1 MSIYELPEKRD
12 PNCPVTTVCHS
23 VTKMKG
29 KVVIITGGSSGI
41 GKALAAEFGAR
52 GSKIMI
58 TGRNGFN
65 LEKTVKELEE
75 RGVIVSGFRGDVSIE
90 DDNRRMAEEAI
101 ERYGTIDILIN
112 NAGISMRALFEEADL
127 GVIQKVMN
135 TNFFGMVYA
144 TKYCLPEIIRN
155 KGSVI
160 GISSIAGFQGL
171 PGRTGYSASKFALNG
186 FLEAL
191 RLELSAKG
199 THVLTA
205 CPGFTSTNIRIQA
218 LTKNG
223 KVQGHSPRDEAS
235 MMSPEEC
242 ARYIYAAA
250 VKRKRTLVLT
260 TQGKLAVLVNK
271 WLPGLADRIVFY
283 IMSKEPNSPF

>member
-1 MSIYELPEKRD
+1 
-12 PNCPVTTVCHS
+12 
-23 VTKMKG
+23 MKD

-58 TGRNGFN
+58 TGRNGYN
-65 LEKTVKELEE
+65 LEKTVKELED
-75 RGVIVSGFRGDVSIE
+75 RGITISGFRGDVSVEE
-90 DDNRRMAEEAI
+90 DNKRMVEETM
-101 ERYGTIDILIN
+101 EKYGAIDILIN

-127 GVIQKVMN
+127 DVIQRVMN
-135 TNFFGMVYA
+135 TNFFGVVYA

-155 KGSVI
+155 RGSVI

-191 RLELSAKG
+191 RLELSPKG

-235 MMSPEEC
+235 MMSPEQC
-242 ARYIYAAA
+242 ARYIYSAT

-260 TQGKLAVLVNK
+260 TQGKLAVLINK

-283 IMSKEPNSPF
+283 MMRKEPNSPF

>member
-1 MSIYELPEKRD
+1 
-12 PNCPVTTVCHS
+12 
-23 VTKMKG
+23 MKD

-52 GSKIMI
+52 GSKILI

-65 LEKTVKELEE
+65 LEKTVKELSDK
-75 RGVIVSGFRGDVSIE
+75 GITISGFRGDVSIE
-90 DDNRRMAEEAI
+90 EDNKRMADEAI
-101 ERYGTIDILIN
+101 EKYGTIDVLIN
-112 NAGISMRALFEEADL
+112 NAGISMRALFEEADID
-127 GVIQKVMN
+127 VIQKVVN
-135 TNFFGMVYA
+135 TNFFGVVYA
-144 TKYCLPEIIRN
+144 TKYCLPEIIKN

-160 GISSIAGFQGL
+160 GISSIAGFRGL

-191 RLELSAKG
+191 RLELSPKG

-223 KVQGHSPRDEAS
+223 KVQGSSPRDEAS

-242 ARYIYAAA
+242 ARYIYEAT
-250 VKRKRTLVLT
+250 VKRRRTLVLT
-260 TQGKLAVLVNK
+260 TEGKLAVFVNR
-271 WLPGLADRIVFY
+271 WLPRLADRVVFN

>member
-1 MSIYELPEKRD
+1 
-12 PNCPVTTVCHS
+12 
-23 VTKMKG
+23 MKD

-52 GSKIMI
+52 GSKVMI
-58 TGRNGFN
+58 TGRNGYN
-65 LEKTVKELEE
+65 LEKTVKELED
-75 RGVIVSGFRGDVSIE
+75 RGITISGFRGDVSIE
-90 DDNRRMAEEAI
+90 DDNKRMAEEAI
-101 ERYGTIDILIN
+101 GRYGTIDILVN
-112 NAGISMRALFEEADL
+112 NAGISMRALFEEADVD
-127 GVIQKVMN
+127 VIQRVMS
-135 TNFFGMVYA
+135 TNFFGVVYA

-191 RLELSAKG
+191 RLELQAKG

-223 KVQGHSPRDEAS
+223 NVQGQSPRDEAS
-235 MMSPEEC
+235 MMSAEEC
-242 ARYIYAAA
+242 ARYIYGATL
-250 VKRKRTLVLT
+250 KRRRTLVLT
-260 TQGKLAVLVNK
+260 TQGKLAVLINK

-283 IMSKEPNSPF
+283 MMSKEPNSPF